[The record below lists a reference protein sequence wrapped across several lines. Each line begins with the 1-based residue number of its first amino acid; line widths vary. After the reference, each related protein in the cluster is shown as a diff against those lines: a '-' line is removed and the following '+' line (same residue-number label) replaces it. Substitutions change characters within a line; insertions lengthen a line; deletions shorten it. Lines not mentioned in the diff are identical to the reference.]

1 MDRFFAAELPRPALP
16 HYRLVVISPHLDDA
30 VFSCAA
36 RMAAARREG
45 PVLVVNVFSRFGKDL
60 KTRGVVLGDHRH
72 AEEAAAAQL
81 LGFETLRLDAL
92 DVSFR
97 DLHYRA
103 LPNIFGPP
111 VAADLAWLSVLRA
124 ALGQV
129 LAGVSTDQLLVP
141 LGVGW
146 HVDHLLMHQLFSDE
160 PVTGTRIAFY
170 EDLPYG
176 LIPHAVRFRMNDLAV
191 TAAGVG
197 ADDPGLLASWAQVSA
212 AFWRTAMVG
221 NLQPWLLRQ
230 GAKPVVAV
238 FLLRQML
245 RHPPVTGKGQVL
257 SPDVLLLDAQA
268 LTLKIRAMQCYGSQF
283 REFFKDGADCAQQ
296 LHDHASRMA
305 LPAAAAERIWTP
317 AFAGK
322 GLVEESDTPPARAA
336 DAGS

>member
-1 MDRFFAAELPRPALP
+1 MDRLFAAELPRPALR

-45 PVLVVNVFSRFGKDL
+45 PVLVVNVFSRFATDV

-103 LPNIFGPP
+103 LSNIFGPP
-111 VAADLAWLSVLRA
+111 VEADLAWLPVLRA

-129 LAGVSTDQLLVP
+129 LAGVSADQLLAP

-146 HVDHLLMHQLFSDE
+146 HVDHLLIHQLFSDD
-160 PVTGTRIAFY
+160 PVTGPRFALY

-176 LIPHAVRFRMNDLAV
+176 LIPHAVRFRMNDM
-191 TAAGVG
+191 AAAAKGIDGV
-197 ADDPGLLASWAQVSA
+197 DSGLLASWAQVSA

-230 GAKPVVAV
+230 GAKPVVAA

-245 RHPPVTGKGQVL
+245 RRRPVTGKGLVL
-257 SPDVLLLDAQA
+257 SPDVLLLDEQVLAF
-268 LTLKIRAMQCYGSQF
+268 KIRAMQCYASQF

-296 LHDHASRMA
+296 LRDHASRMA
-305 LPAAAAERIWTP
+305 APAAAAERIWTP
-317 AFAGK
+317 AFAGN
-322 GLVEESDTPPARAA
+322 GLVEESDTQPTRAA
-336 DAGS
+336 DDGA